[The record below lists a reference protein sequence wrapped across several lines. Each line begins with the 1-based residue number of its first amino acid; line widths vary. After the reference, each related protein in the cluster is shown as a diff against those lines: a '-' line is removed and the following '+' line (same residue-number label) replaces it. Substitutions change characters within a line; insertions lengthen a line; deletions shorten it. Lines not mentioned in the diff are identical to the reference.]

1 MERMINEELKGLVL
15 RQALSEQ
22 KGSVDGDGDE
32 QCNVIVDEVR
42 VVALVF
48 GALGGNYAA
57 MRDYLMISGG
67 MFQEIA
73 KINAQVVQSLQQKIS
88 IWTTGNGSRGGIGD

>member
-15 RQALSEQ
+15 RQALIEQ
-22 KGSVDGDGDE
+22 KE
-32 QCNVIVDEVR
+32 QCNVIADEVR
-42 VVALVF
+42 VVATLIL

-73 KINAQVVQSLQQKIS
+73 KINTQVVQSLQQKIS
-88 IWTTGNGSRGGIGD
+88 IWTTGNESRGGVGYRILY

>member
-22 KGSVDGDGDE
+22 KGSVDGDE
-32 QCNVIVDEVR
+32 QCNVIADEVR
-42 VVALVF
+42 VVAALVL

-73 KINAQVVQSLQQKIS
+73 KINAQVVQRYNSAYFFIAP
-88 IWTTGNGSRGGIGD
+88 